1 MVGTLIATGDV
12 QARERARLSGDGLRD
27 ASDARAQWWWPV
39 ARWRAYSQKWLCAI
53 ELAEGDVLPSTDAVS
68 NWLRH
73 TWTVE
78 RLTDLS
84 RINQRIIATRIWQA
98 SITPH
103 TQKVDASRTIA
114 EKKALSFYL
123 QGRTGC
129 ISMIWHFAEAAMVIH
144 EEFRKGNEAPAASNL
159 EFITPSITTF
169 CKYSKETKN
178 YFAINCWMKFPKP
191 GGLISIISL
200 SVFYS
205 KIILFIIKWLMKFQ
219 QLIAT

>member
-1 MVGTLIATGDV
+1 MFPFKDGAADESLTANAGLVLFEKLICYLWLEHWLRQEMSRPGSEHGY
-12 QARERARLSGDGLRD
+12 QAMDYVMPPMLVLNGGGRSLDDAHILKNDFALSNLLR
-27 ASDARAQWWWPV
+27 
-39 ARWRAYSQKWLCAI
+39 
-53 ELAEGDVLPSTDAVS
+53 GDVLPSTDAVS

-129 ISMIWHFAEAAMVIH
+129 ISMI
-144 EEFRKGNEAPAASNL
+144 
-159 EFITPSITTF
+159 
-169 CKYSKETKN
+169 
-178 YFAINCWMKFPKP
+178 
-191 GGLISIISL
+191 
-200 SVFYS
+200 
-205 KIILFIIKWLMKFQ
+205 
-219 QLIAT
+219 